1 MEGVQGLE
9 EVEELD
15 IKVLRAEE
23 LLSLEGHPLLERVYA
38 GVQHRGE
45 RGELTEA
52 LKAQLEGASDAL
64 WFVARRCC
72 DAVESWV
79 KGVRVEYCYC
89 PSGEFWM
96 GSEERFGYSDDHPRN
111 RVKISK
117 PVLMGQTQITQ
128 ALWEAVMGS
137 NPSEFKGAQ
146 RPVERVSWYDMVR
159 FCNALSKLDNFRPAY
174 SIGSGDEPD
183 VSLDLSANGYRMP
196 TEAEWEYAAKA
207 GTELVYAGSAQLEQV
222 GWFYENSDYETH
234 PVAQKKPN
242 AWGLYDMS
250 GNVWEWCSDQWDE
263 EPYQSRPE
271 VSVDPCVY
279 ASSPA
284 WRVFRGGGGDG
295 GADYCRVAFRNG
307 FDADDRGSD
316 LGGRLLRWNIDT

>member
-9 EVEELD
+9 GVEELD

-23 LLSLEGHPLLERVYA
+23 LLSLEGHPLLERIYA

-96 GSEERFGYSDDHPRN
+96 GSEEGGGGYDEHPRN

-128 ALWEAVMGS
+128 ALWEAVMGP
-137 NPSEFKGAQ
+137 NPSNFEGAQ
-146 RPVERVSWYDMVR
+146 APVEEVSWYDMAR
-159 FCNALSKLDNFRPAY
+159 FCNALSALDNVRPAY
-174 SIGSGDEPD
+174 SIGSGDIPD
-183 VSLDLSANGYRMP
+183 VSLDLSANGYRLP
-196 TEAEWEYAAKA
+196 TEAEWEHVAKA
-207 GTELVYAGSAQLEQV
+207 GTEFEYAGSNQREQV
-222 GWFYENSDYETH
+222 GWSGEYFGEIH

-250 GNVWEWCSDQWDE
+250 GNVDEWCSDQWDE
-263 EPYQSRPE
+263 EAYQSRFE

-316 LGGRLLRWNIDT
+316 LGGRLLRLNIDT